1 MATTSTYRRE
11 LFWLGVFGVAF
22 GYLEAAVVL
31 YLRAIAYPAGFAFP
45 LEPVTRLVLGA
56 EIGREAA
63 TLAMFAG
70 VSLAGGGPRFLRL
83 SRFLYCFG
91 LWDIAFYIGLK
102 ALLNWPAS
110 PMTWDVL
117 FLIPVP
123 WSAPVFAPALVAAYF
138 VAVGSY
144 GIVKKGDVRPQPW
157 QWVVGAAGSLL
168 ILVTFFWNVGPCLRN
183 AVPTSYP
190 WILYGLGFAALVAA
204 FAAVAARPGS
214 VNKRNDRVA

>member
-1 MATTSTYRRE
+1 M
-11 LFWLGVFGVAF
+11 FGVAF

-31 YLRAIAYPAGFAFP
+31 YLRTIAYPAGFAFP
-45 LEPVTRLVLGA
+45 LEPIPRLVLGA

-63 TLAMFAG
+63 TLAMVAG
-70 VSLAGGGPRFLRL
+70 ASLAGGGPRLLRL

-91 LWDIAFYIGLK
+91 LWDVAYYVGLK

-110 PMTWDVL
+110 PVTWDIL

-123 WSAPVFAPALVAAYF
+123 WSAPVLAPALVAAYF
-138 VAVGSY
+138 VVVGSY
-144 GIVKKGDVRPQPW
+144 GIVKRGDVRTRLW
-157 QWVVGAAGSLL
+157 QWVVGAAGGLL
-168 ILVTFFWNVGPCLRN
+168 ILVTFLWNVGSCVRDTAP
-183 AVPTSYP
+183 ASYP

-204 FAAVAARPGS
+204 FAAAAARPGS

>member
-1 MATTSTYRRE
+1 MATTFTYRRE
-11 LFWLGVFGVAF
+11 LFWLGVFGAAF

-31 YLRAIAYPAGFAFP
+31 YLRTIAYPAGFAFP
-45 LEPVTRLVLGA
+45 LEPVPRLVLGA

-63 TLAMFAG
+63 TLAVLAG
-70 VSLAGGGPRFLRL
+70 ASLAGGGPRLLRL

-91 LWDIAFYIGLK
+91 LWDVAYYVGLK

-110 PMTWDVL
+110 PVTWDIL

-123 WSAPVFAPALVAAYF
+123 WSAPVLAPALVAAYF
-138 VAVGSY
+138 VVVGSY
-144 GIVKKGDVRPQPW
+144 GIVKRGDVRTRPW
-157 QWVVGAAGSLL
+157 QWVVGAAGGLSV
-168 ILVTFFWNVGPCLRN
+168 LVTFLWNVGSCVRDVAP
-183 AVPTSYP
+183 ASYP